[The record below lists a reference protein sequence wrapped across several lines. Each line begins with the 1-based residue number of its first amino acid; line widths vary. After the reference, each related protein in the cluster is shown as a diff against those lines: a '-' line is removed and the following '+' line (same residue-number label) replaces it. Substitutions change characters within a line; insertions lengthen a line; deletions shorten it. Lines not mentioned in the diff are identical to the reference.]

1 MADRICQKWFVKFHS
16 GEFLL
21 DDVPQLGRTVE
32 VGSYQIEPLIKNDK
46 CYTMWEIDEILKI
59 PNSIKF
65 VKMKNVSFSLWKKLN
80 ELFGQPST

>member
-1 MADRICQKWFVKFHS
+1 M
-16 GEFLL
+16 L
-21 DDVPQLGRTVE
+21 DDVPQLGRPVE
-32 VGSYQIEPLIKNDK
+32 VGSYQIEPLIKNDQ